1 MGWYY
6 QPIGGRSTV
15 DKDRFLRSEVEQI
28 SDKPGKA
35 EIKVIKSAFVGS
47 TWYAAVL
54 IGIPDQAPYTVAYV
68 YLTQMGRDGDFGYK
82 PMDESVGPCEVDCPV
97 GIMNLLTPIDQLPG
111 AGYAADWRARVAA
124 ARERKAGV
132 RRQQARIISGTRIR
146 FATPLRF
153 NDGASYDRFIA
164 EAMSWRGRMIL
175 AFRPVDA
182 GDHPLGGRYRIGGR
196 VLATAEIETAER
208 TTSAT
213 PTLMRV
219 DQTVA

>member
-6 QPIGGRSTV
+6 QPIGGRSTA
-15 DKDRFLRSEVEQI
+15 DKDAFLRSEIEQI
-28 SDKPGKA
+28 ADTPGKP
-35 EIKVIKSAFVGS
+35 EIKVVKSAFVGS

-54 IGIPDQAPYTVAYV
+54 IGIPDQTPYTVAYV

-82 PMDESVGPCEVDCPV
+82 PMDESVGPCEVDCPI

-111 AGYAADWRARVAA
+111 VGYAADWRARVAA
-124 ARERKAGV
+124 AREHKAGA
-132 RRQQARIISGTRIR
+132 RRQRARIVSGTRLR

-153 NDGASYDRFIA
+153 TDGTSYDRFVA
-164 EAMSWRGRMIL
+164 EAMSWRRRTII

-182 GDHPLGGRYRIGGR
+182 EDRPLGGRYRIRAR

-213 PTLMRV
+213 PTLTRV
-219 DQTVA
+219 DQIVA

>member
-6 QPIGGRSTV
+6 QPIGGRSTA
-15 DKDRFLRSEVEQI
+15 DKDRFLRSEIEQI
-28 SDKPGKA
+28 ADKPGKA

-47 TWYAAVL
+47 TWYAAVR
-54 IGIPDQAPYTVAYV
+54 ISVPDQTPYTVAYV

-111 AGYAADWRARVAA
+111 VGYAADWRARVAA
-124 ARERKAGV
+124 AHERKAGA
-132 RRQQARIISGTRIR
+132 RRQRARIVSGTRIR

-153 NDGASYDRFIA
+153 TDGASYDRFIA
-164 EAMSWRGRMIL
+164 ETMSWRGRTII

-182 GDHPLGGRYRIGGR
+182 DGRSIGDRYRIQGR
-196 VLATAEIETAER
+196 VLATAEIETVQD
-208 TTSAT
+208 TTPAT
-213 PTLMRV
+213 PMLRSM
-219 DQTVA
+219 DQSVA